1 MVTSTCPRCKSA
13 VCEVPVPRK
22 PHEILAAMEELAREL
37 LNAADREG
45 DVNARKDMR
54 YLADHILIDRVPV
67 ILERHP
73 HLKGGE

>member
-1 MVTSTCPRCKSA
+1 
-13 VCEVPVPRK
+13 VCEVPIPRK

>member
-1 MVTSTCPRCKSA
+1 MVTSTCPRCKSP

-37 LNAADREG
+37 INAADHEPQ
-45 DVNARKDMR
+45 AYAAKDLQN
-54 YLADHILIDRVPV
+54 LALHIIDHRVPV

-73 HLKGGE
+73 HLKGSE

>member
-37 LNAADREG
+37 LNAADCETQ
-45 DVNARKDMR
+45 VYAAKDLR
-54 YLADHILIDRVPV
+54 NLANHILLDRVPV